1 MQYIKRILNCA
12 KQWNGNTI
20 LLKTKAFKYINIFI
34 YSLTFI
40 NNAIYLLFT
49 FQFISYRFKSNINII
64 FYVVDF
70 VSECYLVENI
80 SETESKMH
88 NMSTKSL
95 NKINLKNRQE
105 ENLLQLKINGKNG
118 FQSILKYIT
127 IRVQIENIFKA
138 FLI

>member
-1 MQYIKRILNCA
+1 M
-12 KQWNGNTI
+12 
-20 LLKTKAFKYINIFI
+20 
-34 YSLTFI
+34 
-40 NNAIYLLFT
+40 FT

>member
-20 LLKTKAFKYINIFI
+20 LLKTKAFKCINIFI

>member
-20 LLKTKAFKYINIFI
+20 LLKTKAFKCINIFI

-49 FQFISYRFKSNINII
+49 FQFSYRFKSNINII
-64 FYVVDF
+64 FYFVDF